1 MTASLRRFTALCL
14 TVTITAMALPLPAQA
29 GMLAT
34 ENAVASA
41 DKARIAEFLDRSEVR
56 DQLQARG
63 VSAADAKARVAA
75 LSDEEAKQIA
85 GQIDQLPAGGDAVGA
100 IVGAAVL
107 VFIVLL
113 ITDLLGY
120 THVFPFVKP
129 IRR

>member
-14 TVTITAMALPLPAQA
+14 IVTISAMALPLPAQA

-34 ENAVASA
+34 ENALTSA
-41 DKARIAEFLDRSEVR
+41 DKARIAAFLDRGEVR

-75 LSDEEAKQIA
+75 LSDDEAKQIA
-85 GQIDQLPAGGDAVGA
+85 GQIDQLPAGGDAAGA
-100 IVGAAVL
+100 IVGAALL
-107 VFIVLL
+107 VFLVLL